1 MCLTRGQLWE
11 RTACLCLLEYPLLGS
26 LVLSSSLLASNRSR
40 QVISLGIGD
49 TTHPLPEP
57 IVKAMADY
65 VNGLGTKEG
74 YEGYDPKSEAAL
86 KEGIAKVMYP
96 GLNIS
101 AG

>member
-1 MCLTRGQLWE
+1 
-11 RTACLCLLEYPLLGS
+11 
-26 LVLSSSLLASNRSR
+26 
-40 QVISLGIGD
+40 
-49 TTHPLPEP
+49 
-57 IVKAMADY
+57 MADY

-101 AG
+101 AGYTLSIPDTLKTLNPKP